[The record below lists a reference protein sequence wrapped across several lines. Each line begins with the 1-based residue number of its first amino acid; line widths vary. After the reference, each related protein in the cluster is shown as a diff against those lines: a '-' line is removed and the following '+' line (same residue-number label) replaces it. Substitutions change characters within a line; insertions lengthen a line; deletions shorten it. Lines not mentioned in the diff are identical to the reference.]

1 MIYVSLKKL
10 TVTNNVKKLGEWLI
24 LHNNP
29 I

>member
-24 LHNNP
+24 LT
-29 I
+29 